1 MRDRRPLSVAEQEK
15 VIGLLKRGW
24 QRDEIY
30 HKISTLRRRSKLML
44 CDQSVIDAFIDEYL
58 RLNPIEPLRMSVTE
72 AYLEFPNDPPGMLA
86 KRLGRTEDEVIR
98 ILEEKELP
106 FRR

>member
-1 MRDRRPLSVAEQEK
+1 MRDRRPLSVIEQK
-15 VIGLLKRGW
+15 NVIDLLNRGW
-24 QRDEIY
+24 YRDEIHY
-30 HKISTLRRRSKLML
+30 KISARRRRSKLML

-58 RLNPIEPLRMSVTE
+58 RLNPIDPLRMSVTE

-86 KRLGRTEDEVIR
+86 KRLGRTEDDVIR

>member
-1 MRDRRPLSVAEQEK
+1 MRDRRPLSVVEQEK

-58 RLNPIEPLRMSVTE
+58 RLNPIEPLRMMSQKPTSNF
-72 AYLEFPNDPPGMLA
+72 LMIRPGCWPNDSVAQRM
-86 KRLGRTEDEVIR
+86 R
-98 ILEEKELP
+98 
-106 FRR
+106 

>member
-1 MRDRRPLSVAEQEK
+1 MRDRRPLSAVEQKK

-30 HKISTLRRRSKLML
+30 YKMSAYRRRCKLML
-44 CDQSVIDAFIDEYL
+44 CDQLIIDTFIDEYL
-58 RLNPIEPLRMSVTE
+58 RLNPIEPLRMDVSE
-72 AYLEFPNDPPGMLA
+72 AYLEFPNDPPKMLA